1 MLPEW
6 CAAGRYDATMTT
18 RMKIGVILPHAQ
30 GDASMPGDPPTTP
43 AWPAIRAIAR
53 RSEELGL
60 DSVWVFDHLIF
71 RGSDEPDSG
80 LHEAWTILAATAA
93 VTERVELG
101 ALVMCTS
108 FRNPALLAKM
118 AATLDDVSGGRL
130 ILGIGCG
137 WHDPEYEAFG
147 YPTDHKVGRFEEAL
161 SVIRPMLRGETVTVD
176 GRWIAARDAR
186 LVPPPARAD
195 IPVLIAAK
203 GPRMLD
209 LAARHADAW
218 NTAWF
223 AGPDN
228 DRFQTRLTDLRR
240 ACEAAG
246 RDPSTMEL
254 TVGMEARPADLPAP
268 ADENPAAT
276 FSGTADELADRLRAW
291 EAVGIGHVVTVLSP
305 MTPDVLEWFGD
316 GVARYRSA

>member
-1 MLPEW
+1 
-6 CAAGRYDATMTT
+6 
-18 RMKIGVILPHAQ
+18 MKIGVILPHAE
-30 GDASMPGDPPTTP
+30 GDASLPGEPPVTP
-43 AWPAIRAIAR
+43 SWEAIRTIAER
-53 RSEELGL
+53 AEALDL

-71 RGSDEPDSG
+71 RGSEEPDSG

-93 VTERVELG
+93 STKRVELG

-147 YPTDHKVGRFEEAL
+147 YPTDHKVGRFDEAL
-161 SVIRPMLRGETVTVD
+161 SVIRPLLRGDQVTID
-176 GRWIAARDAR
+176 GQWVTARDAR
-186 LVPPPARAD
+186 LVPPPGRAD
-195 IPVLIAAK
+195 IPILIAAK

-209 LAARHADAW
+209 LTARHADAW

-223 AGPDN
+223 AGPEN
-228 DRFQTRLTDLRR
+228 ERFLGRLADIRA

-246 RDPSTMEL
+246 RDPATLEL
-254 TVGMEARPADLPAP
+254 TVGMEARPAGVRARD
-268 ADENPAAT
+268 DENPAAV
-276 FSGTADELADRLRAW
+276 FSGTPDELAERLGAW
-291 EAVGIGHVVTVLSP
+291 AAVGIRHVVTVLSP
-305 MTPDVLEWFGD
+305 TIPESLEWFAEGA
-316 GVARYRSA
+316 ARYRSA